1 VLDLADYLCAQAHA
15 RAQECLGLVELPVI
29 HFEPDQ
35 SHCPVCGRVL
45 QVYKTTEIRRVV
57 SLAHGEFRA
66 IEVVRHCR
74 HHGRSK
80 VRSSHSAPDSEPKG
94 LAEARVTY
102 RSRELPG
109 VVGPKRTYGFDLIF
123 HVGWGYFVECR
134 NGGEIATELAAR
146 VRPAPVA
153 SRSLHRLLD
162 EFVWLVATVH
172 ETSTDAL
179 GELFH
184 DNGGYVL
191 CLDGTCEEGS
201 PVHLLCQDAI
211 TGIVLAGFTIG
222 SENET
227 EAKQCLQRVQKR
239 LGDPVATMG
248 DMSRPLRRAR
258 QGVWP
263 RAHHFTCHYHFVQ
276 DVGKDLLK
284 PYHDELSARFRT
296 SKLTPALIEMRRYLG
311 KRIRAHVDTVP
322 LDLDDFLRQIKRG
335 DHEAIAQA
343 ARDRV
348 QEALTCEGRGGRCP
362 GLEQLDREELSQV
375 ILWIQA

>member
-1 VLDLADYLCAQAHA
+1 M
-15 RAQECLGLVELPVI
+15 
-29 HFEPDQ
+29 
-35 SHCPVCGRVL
+35 
-45 QVYKTTEIRRVV
+45 
-57 SLAHGEFRA
+57 
-66 IEVVRHCR
+66 
-74 HHGRSK
+74 
-80 VRSSHSAPDSEPKG
+80 
-94 LAEARVTY
+94 
-102 RSRELPG
+102 
-109 VVGPKRTYGFDLIF
+109 
-123 HVGWGYFVECR
+123 
-134 NGGEIATELAAR
+134 
-146 VRPAPVA
+146 A